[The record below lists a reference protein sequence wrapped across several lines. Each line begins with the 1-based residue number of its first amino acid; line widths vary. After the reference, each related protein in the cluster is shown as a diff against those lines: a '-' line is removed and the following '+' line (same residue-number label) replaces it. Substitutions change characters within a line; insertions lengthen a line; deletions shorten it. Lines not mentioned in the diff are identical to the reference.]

1 MRGALR
7 RHVFPVPIARP
18 PGTDLAAGDRV
29 GIFRIVRRI
38 APSYY
43 DAEDAVTQKR
53 VTIEVGDR
61 DDSRL
66 VDVRYVR
73 AQSILEPLS
82 HPGIARILDHGT
94 LYDDRPWIVAQRPH
108 GAALS
113 ELFGAGRLTRAEA
126 AALVRGVASV
136 LAYAHAHEIVH
147 GNLRPHQIVVIDDD
161 PDALVPVSVGGW
173 ASLRSPG
180 IPAFGDPPPVS
191 VYVAPEHA
199 VGPIDQRADIYTL
212 GAIAYRGLTGVFPDV
227 ARDLVD
233 ANDALGALVNDML
246 SADPRDR
253 PTASQICASLID
265 ELPTARRPAV
275 SLSGHA
281 MR

>member
-1 MRGALR
+1 MP
-7 RHVFPVPIARP
+7 HARP
-18 PGTDLAAGDRV
+18 PNVELAAGDRV

-43 DAEDAVTQKR
+43 DAEDAVTQVR
-53 VTIEVGDR
+53 VTVEVGDR

-94 LYDDRPWIVAQRPH
+94 LYDERPWIVAQRPH

-113 ELFGAGRLTRAEA
+113 ELFGAGRLTQAEA
-126 AALVRGVASV
+126 AALVRGVAGV
-136 LAYAHAHEIVH
+136 LAYVHAHEIVH
-147 GNLRPHQIVVIDDD
+147 GNLRPHQIVVLDDD
-161 PDALVPVSVGGW
+161 PDAMVPVSVGGW

-180 IPAFGDPPPVS
+180 IPAFGDPPVIN
-191 VYVAPEHA
+191 VYVAPEHVA
-199 VGPIDQRADIYTL
+199 GPIDQRADIYTL

-233 ANDALGALVNDML
+233 ATDALGEIVNGML

-253 PTASQICASLID
+253 PTALEICGLLSD
-265 ELPTARRPAV
+265 ERPTLRLAAL
-275 SLSGHA
+275 SLSA
-281 MR
+281 

>member
-1 MRGALR
+1 MAGAL
-7 RHVFPVPIARP
+7 HLPVFPTPHVRP
-18 PGTDLAAGDRV
+18 PGAELAAGDRV

-43 DAEDAVTQKR
+43 DAEDAVTEKR
-53 VTIEVGDR
+53 VTVEVGDR

-82 HPGIARILDHGT
+82 HPGIAQILDHGT
-94 LYDDRPWIVAQRPH
+94 LYDERPWMVAQRPH
-108 GAALS
+108 GATLS

-126 AALVRGVASV
+126 AALVRGVAGV
-136 LAYAHAHEIVH
+136 LAYVHAHQIVH

-161 PDALVPVSVGGW
+161 PRAMVPVSVGGW

-180 IPAFGDPPPVS
+180 IPAFGDPPVIS

-199 VGPIDQRADIYTL
+199 VGPIDQRADVYTL

-233 ANDALGALVNDML
+233 GRDALGSLVNEML
-246 SADPRDR
+246 SADPRAR
-253 PTASQICASLID
+253 PTAAQVCGLLMD
-265 ELPTARRPAV
+265 ELPTARRRSA
-275 SLSGHA
+275 SA
-281 MR
+281 